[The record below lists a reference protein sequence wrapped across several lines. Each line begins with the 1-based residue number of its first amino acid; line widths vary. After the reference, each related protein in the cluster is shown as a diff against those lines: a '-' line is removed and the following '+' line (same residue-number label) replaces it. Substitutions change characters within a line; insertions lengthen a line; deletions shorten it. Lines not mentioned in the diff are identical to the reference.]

1 MTPDTIKP
9 GDECWLDLGNT
20 FGDRQQVRVVKIY
33 KGGNVLVSTGA
44 VKKQCGI
51 QHLTKL
57 TTEEL
62 KEAL

>member
-1 MTPDTIKP
+1 MTPDIIKA

-33 KGGNVLVSTGA
+33 KGGNVLICTGS

-51 QHLTKL
+51 QYLIKL